1 LKVPEVMPDNVP
13 YAIAIIRIAKPT
25 EYGLQPS
32 GVDTIKIK
40 LHVSIAV

>member
-1 LKVPEVMPDNVP
+1 MPDNVP

-40 LHVSIAV
+40 FHVSIAV